1 VKPSARSRLLASAWQ
16 AFAFLARPAVDGGE
30 LIPLLARF
38 QGPAYPFHLAYP
50 LSRYMSNH
58 LRVFI
63 PWATELF
70 GRLA

>member
-1 VKPSARSRLLASAWQ
+1 MKPLGARPSAGLGVAGVCVPGSTG
-16 AFAFLARPAVDGGE
+16 VDGGE